1 MKHPRWPRRVFAQLL
16 LSQTVV
22 TVGVT
27 VVTAGLF
34 LAPVSSELDHD
45 AMQRALSIAQAT
57 ASDEVIA
64 RAAEARDS
72 ATAQR
77 NAEQIRLATGASFVV
92 VTDLDGIRLSHTDP
106 DRIGQRVSTDPEP
119 ALGGRS
125 VTAIQE
131 GTLGRTARGKVP
143 LRIAGGRIVGEVSV
157 GISDDSIRRRL
168 LKMLTGIL
176 LCAGAGLAA
185 GTVATLALARRLK
198 RRTHNIAVADISAL
212 LVEREA
218 MLHGIR
224 EGMVALDER
233 GRIRLANDEA
243 VRLLGLPAGCAG
255 RPIDEV
261 LPPGRLADVLAG
273 RITGADLPAVRD
285 DRVLVVN
292 RMATAEGGA
301 VVTLRDRTELE
312 SLVRELDTTR
322 SLTEALRAQD
332 HEHANRMHTLLGL
345 LELGRHEQAVAFI
358 SEQSGSHAAVAARI
372 AEQVQDPHVAAL
384 LAGKTAVAGERGVR
398 LVVAPAA
405 HLPDAVVDARTLV
418 TVLGN
423 LIDNAVDALA
433 PGGGGRVA
441 VTLAAAGS
449 TLLIEVADSGP
460 GVPEELRERVFEEGW
475 SSKDAPA
482 HRPRGL
488 GLAMVRRL
496 VEPTGGRIV
505 LDGGP
510 LGGARFTV
518 ELPEALHDGGPYDDA
533 LHDGGPCAVGLCDA
547 APPAGAPPAG
557 SLPEGALYTA
567 DVPHPGD
574 QLTAPLVEA

>member
-1 MKHPRWPRRVFAQLL
+1 MKFPRWPRRVFAQLL

-27 VVTAGLF
+27 AVTAGLF
-34 LAPVSSELDHD
+34 LAPVSNELDHD

-57 ASDEVIA
+57 ATDEVLA
-64 RAAEARDS
+64 RAAAARDC
-72 ATAQR
+72 ATAQHT
-77 NAEQIRLATGASFVV
+77 AEQVRLSTGASFVV

-106 DRIGQRVSTDPEP
+106 DRIGHRVSTDPEP
-119 ALGGRS
+119 ALSGRS
-125 VTAIQE
+125 VTAIQQ

-143 LRIAGGRIVGEVSV
+143 LRLADGRIVGEVSV

-198 RRTHNIAVADISAL
+198 RRTHNIALADISAL

-243 VRLLGLPAGCAG
+243 VRLLGLPEVCTG
-255 RPIDEV
+255 RRIDQV

-273 RITGADLPAVRD
+273 RITGPDLPAVRD

-292 RMATAEGGA
+292 RMTTAEGGA

-358 SEQSGSHAAVAARI
+358 SEQSGSHAVVAARI

-384 LAGKTAVAGERGVR
+384 LAGKSAVAGERGVR
-398 LVVAPAA
+398 LVLAPAA
-405 HLPDAVVDARTLV
+405 HLPDAVVDARALV

-423 LIDNAVDALA
+423 LIDNAVDAL
-433 PGGGGRVA
+433 GGGGRVD
-441 VTLAAAGS
+441 VSLAAAGS
-449 TLLIEVADSGP
+449 TLLLQVADSGP
-460 GVPEELRERVFEEGW
+460 GVPEELREQVFEEGW

-496 VEPTGGRIV
+496 VERTGGRIV
-505 LDGGP
+505 LDAGP

-518 ELPEALHDGGPYDDA
+518 ELPEAL
-533 LHDGGPCAVGLCDA
+533 
-547 APPAGAPPAG
+547 
-557 SLPEGALYTA
+557 
-567 DVPHPGD
+567 
-574 QLTAPLVEA
+574 LTARHVEA

>member
-1 MKHPRWPRRVFAQLL
+1 MKLPRWPRRVFAQLL
-16 LSQTVV
+16 LGQTVV

-27 VVTAGLF
+27 AVTAGLF

-57 ASDEVIA
+57 ATDEVLA
-64 RAAEARDS
+64 RAADARDS
-72 ATAQR
+72 ATVQR

-92 VTDLDGIRLSHTDP
+92 ITDLDGIRLSHTDP
-106 DRIGQRVSTDPEP
+106 GRIGHRVSTDPEP
-119 ALGGRS
+119 ALSGRS

-143 LRIAGGRIVGEVSV
+143 LRTADGRIVGEVSV

-198 RRTHNIAVADISAL
+198 RRTHNIALADISAL

-224 EGMVALDER
+224 EGMVALDEH

-243 VRLLGLPAGCAG
+243 LRLLGLPEDCAG
-255 RPIDEV
+255 APIGAV
-261 LPPGRLADVLAG
+261 LPPGRLTDVLTG
-273 RITGADLPAVRD
+273 RITGTDLPAVRD

-345 LELGRHEQAVAFI
+345 LELGRHDQAVAFI
-358 SEQSGSHAAVAARI
+358 SEQSGSHAVVAARI

-384 LAGKTAVAGERGVR
+384 LAGKTAVAAERGVR
-398 LVVAPAA
+398 LLLAPAA

-423 LIDNAVDALA
+423 LVDNAVDAMPA
-433 PGGGGRVA
+433 GGGRVE
-441 VTLAAAGS
+441 VSLAAAGS
-449 TLLIEVADSGP
+449 TLLLQVADSGP
-460 GVPEELRERVFEEGW
+460 GVPEDLRELVFEEGW
-475 SSKDAPA
+475 TSKDAPA

-496 VEPTGGRIV
+496 VERTGGRIV
-505 LDGGP
+505 LDAGP
-510 LGGARFTV
+510 LGGARFTA
-518 ELPEALHDGGPYDDA
+518 ELPEAL
-533 LHDGGPCAVGLCDA
+533 
-547 APPAGAPPAG
+547 
-557 SLPEGALYTA
+557 LPDLL
-567 DVPHPGD
+567 PD
-574 QLTAPLVEA
+574 QLPALPVEA

>member
-1 MKHPRWPRRVFAQLL
+1 MKLPHWPRRVFAQLL

-27 VVTAGLF
+27 AVTAGLF
-34 LAPVSSELDHD
+34 LAPVSNELDHD

-57 ASDEVIA
+57 ATDETIA
-64 RAAEARDS
+64 RAAATRDVV
-72 ATAQR
+72 AAQR

-106 DRIGQRVSTDPEP
+106 GRIGHRVSTDPEP
-119 ALGGRS
+119 ALAGRS
-125 VTAIQE
+125 VTAIQQ

-143 LRIAGGRIVGEVSV
+143 LRMADGRIVGEVSV

-198 RRTHNIAVADISAL
+198 RRTHNIALADISAL

-224 EGMVALDER
+224 EGMVALDEH

-243 VRLLGLPAGCAG
+243 LRLLGLPEDCTG
-255 RPIDEV
+255 RPIGAV
-261 LPPGRLADVLAG
+261 LPPGRLADVLTG
-273 RITGADLPAVRD
+273 RITGTDLPAVRD

-292 RMATAEGGA
+292 RMAAAEDGPVGGA

-358 SEQSGSHAAVAARI
+358 SEQSGSHAVVAARI

-398 LVVAPAA
+398 LALAPAA
-405 HLPDAVVDARTLV
+405 HLPDAVVDPRALV

-423 LIDNAVDALA
+423 LVDNAVDAVA
-433 PGGGGRVA
+433 PSGGGRVE
-441 VTLAAAGS
+441 VSLAAAGS
-449 TLLIEVADSGP
+449 TLLLQVADSGP
-460 GVPEELRERVFEEGW
+460 GVPEELREQVFEEGW
-475 SSKDAPA
+475 TSKDAPA

-496 VEPTGGRIV
+496 VERTGGRIV
-505 LDGGP
+505 LDTGP

-518 ELPEALHDGGPYDDA
+518 ELPEAL
-533 LHDGGPCAVGLCDA
+533 
-547 APPAGAPPAG
+547 
-557 SLPEGALYTA
+557 
-567 DVPHPGD
+567 
-574 QLTAPLVEA
+574 LTDRLVEA

>member
-1 MKHPRWPRRVFAQLL
+1 MRQPRRPRRVFAQLL

-57 ASDEVIA
+57 ASDETIA
-64 RAAEARDS
+64 RAAWARDS
-72 ATAQR
+72 AAAQR
-77 NAEQIRLATGASFVV
+77 DAEQIRLATGASFVV
-92 VTDLDGIRLSHTDP
+92 VTDADGIRLSHTDP
-106 DRIGQRVSTDPEP
+106 GRIGQRVSTDPEP
-119 ALGGRS
+119 ALSGRS
-125 VTAIQE
+125 VTAIQQ

-143 LRIAGGRIVGEVSV
+143 LRLADGTIVGEVSV

-185 GTVATLALARRLK
+185 GTVATLVLARRLK
-198 RRTHNIAVADISAL
+198 RRTHNIALADISAL

-243 VRLLGLPAGCAG
+243 VRLLGLPADEEHTG
-255 RPIDEV
+255 RPIDDV
-261 LPPGRLADVLAG
+261 LPPGRLADVLTG
-273 RITGADLPAVRD
+273 RLTGADLPAVRD

-322 SLTEALRAQD
+322 GLTEALRAQD

-398 LVVAPAA
+398 LRISPAT
-405 HLPDAVVDARTLV
+405 HLPDAVVDARALL

-423 LIDNAVDALA
+423 LVDNALDALA
-433 PGGGGRVA
+433 PTGGGRLE
-441 VTLAAAGS
+441 VTLLAVGG
-449 TLLIEVADSGP
+449 TLLVEVADSGP
-460 GVPEELRERVFEEGW
+460 GVPPELRERVFEEGW
-475 SSKDAPA
+475 TSKEAPA

-496 VEPTGGRIV
+496 VERTGGRIV
-505 LDGGP
+505 LDTGP

-518 ELPEALHDGGPYDDA
+518 ELPEALHTPADGVAPVPDTPTSA
-533 LHDGGPCAVGLCDA
+533 A
-547 APPAGAPPAG
+547 APAPGAP
-557 SLPEGALYTA
+557 T
-567 DVPHPGD
+567 
-574 QLTAPLVEA
+574 PLVEA

>member
-1 MKHPRWPRRVFAQLL
+1 MKPPRRPRRVFAQLL

-27 VVTAGLF
+27 IVTAGLF

-57 ASDEVIA
+57 ASDDVIA

-72 ATAQR
+72 GTAQR

-106 DRIGQRVSTDPEP
+106 GRIGQRVSTDPEP
-119 ALGGRS
+119 ALSGRS

-143 LRIAGGRIVGEVSV
+143 LRAAGGRIVGEVSV

-168 LKMLTGIL
+168 LTMLTGIL

-185 GTVATLALARRLK
+185 GTVATLVLARRLK
-198 RRTHNIAVADISAL
+198 RRTHNIALADISAL

-243 VRLLGLPAGCAG
+243 VRLLGLPDGCTG

-273 RITGADLPAVRD
+273 RIAGTDLPAVRD

-292 RMATAEGGA
+292 RMATAPGLSSGSRRPPGRREPGEGPAGGA

-345 LELGRHEQAVAFI
+345 LELGRHEQAMAFI
-358 SEQSGSHAAVAARI
+358 SEQSGSHAVVAARI

-384 LAGKTAVAGERGVR
+384 LAGKAAVAGERGVR

-423 LIDNAVDALA
+423 LVDNAVDALA
-433 PGGGGRVA
+433 PGGGRVE

-449 TLLIEVADSGP
+449 TLLAEVTDSGP

-496 VEPTGGRIV
+496 VERTGGRIV
-505 LDGGP
+505 LDAGP

-518 ELPEALHDGGPYDDA
+518 ELPEALHTGA
-533 LHDGGPCAVGLCDA
+533 LHTEAL
-547 APPAGAPPAG
+547 PAG
-557 SLPEGALYTA
+557 SGHTGPG
-567 DVPHPGD
+567 HPGVEGHRP
-574 QLTAPLVEA
+574 TAPLVEA

>member
-1 MKHPRWPRRVFAQLL
+1 MRRPHWPRRVFAQLL

-22 TVGVT
+22 TVGVSA
-27 VVTAGLF
+27 VTAGLF
-34 LAPVSSELDHD
+34 LAPVSRELDRD

-57 ASDEVIA
+57 ATDEVLA
-64 RAAEARDS
+64 RAAAARDS
-72 ATAQR
+72 AAAQR

-106 DRIGQRVSTDPEP
+106 AKIGFRVSTDPGP

-125 VTAIQE
+125 VTAIEQ

-143 LRIAGGRIVGEVSV
+143 LRLSDGRIVGEVSV

-168 LKMLTGIL
+168 LGMATGIL

-185 GTVATLALARRLK
+185 GTLATLVLARRLK
-198 RRTHNIAVADISAL
+198 RRTHNIAVADIAAL

-224 EGMVALDER
+224 EGMVALGAD

-243 VRLLGLPAGCAG
+243 VRLLALPDGCAGCA
-255 RPIDEV
+255 IEQV
-261 LPPGRLADVLAG
+261 LPPGRLAGILAG
-273 RITGADLPAVRD
+273 RITGTDLPAVRD
-285 DRVLVVN
+285 DRVLLLN
-292 RMATAEGGA
+292 RMATADGGA

-345 LELGRHEQAVAFI
+345 LELGLYEQAAEFI
-358 SEQSGSHAAVAARI
+358 SEQSGSHAALAAAI
-372 AEQVQDPHVAAL
+372 AGQVQDPHVAAL
-384 LAGKTAVAGERGVR
+384 LAGKAAVAAERGVR
-398 LVVAPAA
+398 LVVGAGS
-405 HLPDAVVDARTLV
+405 HLPDTVVDPRMLV

-423 LIDNAVDALA
+423 LVDNALDALT
-433 PGGGGRVA
+433 GGVVE
-441 VTLAAAGS
+441 VTLRAEGAA
-449 TLLIEVADSGP
+449 LLAEVADSGP
-460 GVPEELRERVFEEGW
+460 GVPAPLRERIFEEGW
-475 SSKDAPA
+475 TSKDAPA

-496 VEPTGGRIV
+496 VERAGGRISV
-505 LDGGP
+505 GAGA

-518 ELPEALHDGGPYDDA
+518 VLPEALHPVGGP
-533 LHDGGPCAVGLCDA
+533 A
-547 APPAGAPPAG
+547 AHGV
-557 SLPEGALYTA
+557 PELSVA
-567 DVPHPGD
+567 
-574 QLTAPLVEA
+574 EA

>member
-1 MKHPRWPRRVFAQLL
+1 MKLARRPRRVFAQLL

-27 VVTAGLF
+27 AVTAGLF

-57 ASDEVIA
+57 ATDENIA
-64 RAAEARDS
+64 RAAAGRDVV
-72 ATAQR
+72 AAQR

-106 DRIGQRVSTDPEP
+106 GRIGQRVSTDPEP
-119 ALGGRS
+119 ALSGRS
-125 VTAIQE
+125 VTAIQQ

-143 LRIAGGRIVGEVSV
+143 LRMADGRIVGEVSV

-185 GTVATLALARRLK
+185 GTLATLLLARRLK
-198 RRTHNIAVADISAL
+198 RRTHNIALADISAL

-224 EGMVALDER
+224 EGMVALDEH

-243 VRLLGLPAGCAG
+243 LRLLGLPEDCAG
-255 RPIDEV
+255 RPIGAV

-273 RITGADLPAVRD
+273 RIAGADLPAVRD

-292 RMATAEGGA
+292 RTATPEGGA

-358 SEQSGSHAAVAARI
+358 SEQSGSHAVVAARI

-384 LAGKTAVAGERGVR
+384 LAGKSAVAGERGVR
-398 LVVAPAA
+398 LALAPAA
-405 HLPDAVVDARTLV
+405 HLPDAVVDARALV

-423 LIDNAVDALA
+423 LIDNAVDALTA
-433 PGGGGRVA
+433 GGGGRVE
-441 VTLAAAGS
+441 VSLAAAGP
-449 TLLIEVADSGP
+449 TLLLQVADSGP
-460 GVPEELRERVFEEGW
+460 GVPEELREQVFEEGW

-496 VEPTGGRIV
+496 VERTGGRIV
-505 LDGGP
+505 LDTGP

-518 ELPEALHDGGPYDDA
+518 ELPEAL
-533 LHDGGPCAVGLCDA
+533 
-547 APPAGAPPAG
+547 
-557 SLPEGALYTA
+557 
-567 DVPHPGD
+567 
-574 QLTAPLVEA
+574 LTTQLVEA

>member
-1 MKHPRWPRRVFAQLL
+1 MKLPRWPRRVFAQLL

-27 VVTAGLF
+27 AVTAGLF
-34 LAPVSSELDHD
+34 LAPVSNELDHD

-57 ASDEVIA
+57 ATDEAIA

-72 ATAQR
+72 ATVQR

-92 VTDLDGIRLSHTDP
+92 VTDLAGIRLSHTDP
-106 DRIGQRVSTDPEP
+106 GRIGHRVSTDPEP
-119 ALGGRS
+119 ALSGRS
-125 VTAIQE
+125 VTAIQD

-143 LRIAGGRIVGEVSV
+143 LRTADGRIVGEVSV

-198 RRTHNIAVADISAL
+198 RRTHNIALADISAL

-224 EGMVALDER
+224 EGMVALDEH
-233 GRIRLANDEA
+233 GRVRIANDEA
-243 VRLLGLPAGCAG
+243 VRLLGLPEDSTG
-255 RPIDEV
+255 RPITEV
-261 LPPGRLADVLAG
+261 LPPGRLADVLTG
-273 RITGADLPAVRD
+273 RITGTDLPAVRD

-292 RMATAEGGA
+292 RMATAGHGA

-358 SEQSGSHAAVAARI
+358 SEQSGSHAVVAGRI
-372 AEQVQDPHVAAL
+372 AEQVRDPHVAAL
-384 LAGKTAVAGERGVR
+384 LAGKTAVAAERGVR
-398 LVVAPAA
+398 LLLAPAA
-405 HLPDAVVDARTLV
+405 HLPDAVVDARALV

-423 LIDNAVDALA
+423 LIDNAVDAVE
-433 PGGGGRVA
+433 GGGRVE
-441 VTLAAAGS
+441 VSLAAAGS
-449 TLLIEVADSGP
+449 TLLLQVADSGP
-460 GVPEELRERVFEEGW
+460 GVPEELREQVFEEGW
-475 SSKDAPA
+475 TSKDAPA

-496 VEPTGGRIV
+496 VERTGGRIV
-505 LDGGP
+505 LDAGP

-518 ELPEALHDGGPYDDA
+518 ELPEAL
-533 LHDGGPCAVGLCDA
+533 
-547 APPAGAPPAG
+547 
-557 SLPEGALYTA
+557 
-567 DVPHPGD
+567 
-574 QLTAPLVEA
+574 LTTQLVEA

>member
-1 MKHPRWPRRVFAQLL
+1 MKLPHWPRRVFAQLL

-45 AMQRALSIAQAT
+45 AMQRALSIAQVTAT
-57 ASDEVIA
+57 DETIA
-64 RAAEARDS
+64 RAADTRDVV
-72 ATAQR
+72 TAQR

-106 DRIGQRVSTDPEP
+106 GRIGQRVSTDPEP

-125 VTAIQE
+125 VTAIQQ

-143 LRIAGGRIVGEVSV
+143 LRMSDGRIVGEVSV

-168 LKMLTGIL
+168 LTMLTGIL

-198 RRTHNIAVADISAL
+198 RRTHNIALADIAAL

-233 GRIRLANDEA
+233 DRIRLANDEA
-243 VRLLGLPAGCAG
+243 VRLLGLPADCTG
-255 RPIDEV
+255 RPIADV
-261 LPPGRLADVLAG
+261 LPPGRLADVLTG
-273 RITGADLPAVRD
+273 RITGTDLPAVRD

-292 RMATAEGGA
+292 RMATATDGPAGGA

-358 SEQSGSHAAVAARI
+358 SEQSGSHAVVAARI

-398 LVVAPAA
+398 LALARAA
-405 HLPDAVVDARTLV
+405 HLPDAVVDARALV

-423 LIDNAVDALA
+423 LIDNAVDAVT
-433 PGGGGRVA
+433 PGGGGRVE
-441 VTLAAAGS
+441 VSLAAAGS
-449 TLLIEVADSGP
+449 TLLLQVADSGP
-460 GVPEELRERVFEEGW
+460 GVPQELREQVFEEGW
-475 SSKDAPA
+475 TSKDAPA

-496 VEPTGGRIV
+496 VERTGGRIV
-505 LDGGP
+505 LDTGP
-510 LGGARFTV
+510 TGGARFTV
-518 ELPEALHDGGPYDDA
+518 ELPEAL
-533 LHDGGPCAVGLCDA
+533 
-547 APPAGAPPAG
+547 
-557 SLPEGALYTA
+557 
-567 DVPHPGD
+567 
-574 QLTAPLVEA
+574 LTERLVEA

>member
-1 MKHPRWPRRVFAQLL
+1 MKRPHWPRRVFAQLL

-27 VVTAGLF
+27 AVTAGLF
-34 LAPVSSELDHD
+34 LAPVSSELDRD

-57 ASDEVIA
+57 AADERIA
-64 RAAEARDS
+64 QAAEQRDS
-72 ATAQR
+72 AAAQ
-77 NAEQIRLATGASFVV
+77 ADTEQIRLATGASFVV

-106 DRIGQRVSTDPEP
+106 GRIGQRVSTDPEP
-119 ALGGRS
+119 ALNGHS
-125 VTAIQE
+125 VTAIQQ

-143 LRIAGGRIVGEVSV
+143 LRLAGGRIVGEVSV
-157 GISDDSIRRRL
+157 GISDDSIRHR
-168 LKMLTGIL
+168 MSGMVAGIL

-185 GTVATLALARRLK
+185 GLAATLVLARRLK
-198 RRTHNIAVADISAL
+198 RRTHNIALADISAL

-224 EGMVALDER
+224 EGMVALDRR

-243 VRLLGLPAGCAG
+243 LRLLALTGDCTG
-255 RPIDEV
+255 RRIDAV
-261 LPPGRLADVLAG
+261 LPPGRLVDVLTG
-273 RITGADLPAVRD
+273 RIEGADLPAVQG

-292 RMATAEGGA
+292 RTATEEDGA

-332 HEHANRMHTLLGL
+332 HEHANRMHTVLGL

-358 SEQSGSHAAVAARI
+358 SEQSGSHAAVVARI
-372 AEQVQDPHVAAL
+372 SEQVQDPHVAAL
-384 LAGKTAVAGERGVR
+384 LAGKAAVAAEHGVR
-398 LVVAPAA
+398 LTITSAS
-405 HLPDAVVDARTLV
+405 HLPDAAMDPRTLV

-423 LIDNAVDALA
+423 LIDNAVDSLGAA
-433 PGGGGRVA
+433 GSAGSGVGGGVEI
-441 VTLAAAGS
+441 TLLTAGS
-449 TLLIEVADSGP
+449 TLLLGVEDSGP
-460 GVPEELRERVFEEGW
+460 GVPPDLAERIFDEGW
-475 SSKDAPA
+475 TSKDAPA

-496 VEPTGGRIV
+496 VERTGGRIAV
-505 LDGGP
+505 DRGP

-518 ELPEALHDGGPYDDA
+518 ELPEALHPAA
-533 LHDGGPCAVGLCDA
+533 LHPA
-547 APPAGAPPAG
+547 ALAEVAP
-557 SLPEGALYTA
+557 
-567 DVPHPGD
+567 
-574 QLTAPLVEA
+574 

>member
-1 MKHPRWPRRVFAQLL
+1 MKLPHWPRRVFAQLL

-22 TVGVT
+22 TFGVAA
-27 VVTAGLF
+27 VTAGLF

-57 ASDEVIA
+57 ATDETIA
-64 RAAEARDS
+64 RAADTRDVV
-72 ATAQR
+72 TAQR

-106 DRIGQRVSTDPEP
+106 GRIGHRVSTDPEP

-125 VTAIQE
+125 VTAIQQ

-143 LRIAGGRIVGEVSV
+143 LRTADGRIVGEVSV

-185 GTVATLALARRLK
+185 GTAATLLLARRLK
-198 RRTHNIAVADISAL
+198 RRTHNIALADISAL
-212 LVEREA
+212 LAEREA

-243 VRLLGLPAGCAG
+243 VRLLGLPGDCTG
-255 RPIDEV
+255 RPIAEV
-261 LPPGRLADVLAG
+261 LPPGRLTDVLTG

-292 RMATAEGGA
+292 RMATTEGA

-358 SEQSGSHAAVAARI
+358 SAQSGSHAVVAARI

-398 LVVAPAA
+398 LVLAPAA
-405 HLPDAVVDARTLV
+405 HLPDAVVDARALV

-433 PGGGGRVA
+433 PGGGGRLE
-441 VTLAAAGS
+441 VTLAAAGA
-449 TLLIEVADSGP
+449 TLLLQVADSGP
-460 GVPEELRERVFEEGW
+460 GVPEELREQVFEEGW
-475 SSKDAPA
+475 TSKDAPA

-496 VEPTGGRIV
+496 VERTGGRIV
-505 LDGGP
+505 LDTGP

-518 ELPEALHDGGPYDDA
+518 ELPEAL
-533 LHDGGPCAVGLCDA
+533 
-547 APPAGAPPAG
+547 
-557 SLPEGALYTA
+557 
-567 DVPHPGD
+567 
-574 QLTAPLVEA
+574 LTAQLVEA

>member
-1 MKHPRWPRRVFAQLL
+1 MKLPHWPRRVFAQLL

-27 VVTAGLF
+27 TVTAGLF

-57 ASDEVIA
+57 ATDETIA
-64 RAAEARDS
+64 QAAATRDVV
-72 ATAQR
+72 AAQR
-77 NAEQIRLATGASFVV
+77 NAEQVRLATGASFVV

-106 DRIGQRVSTDPEP
+106 GRIGHRVSTDPEP
-119 ALGGRS
+119 ALSGRS
-125 VTAIQE
+125 VTAIQQ

-143 LRIAGGRIVGEVSV
+143 LRTADGRIVGEVSV

-198 RRTHNIAVADISAL
+198 RRTHNIALADISAL

-243 VRLLGLPAGCAG
+243 VRLLGLPEDCTG
-255 RPIDEV
+255 RPIAEV
-261 LPPGRLADVLAG
+261 LPPGRLADVLTG
-273 RITGADLPAVRD
+273 RITGTDLPAVRD

-292 RMATAEGGA
+292 RMATASDGPEGGA

-358 SEQSGSHAAVAARI
+358 SEQSGSHAVVAARI

-398 LVVAPAA
+398 LVLAPAA
-405 HLPDAVVDARTLV
+405 HLPDAVVDARALV

-423 LIDNAVDALA
+423 LVDNAVDALA
-433 PGGGGRVA
+433 PTGGGQVE

-449 TLLIEVADSGP
+449 TLLLQVADSGP
-460 GVPEELRERVFEEGW
+460 GVPEELREQVFEEGW
-475 SSKDAPA
+475 TSKEAPA

-496 VEPTGGRIV
+496 VERTGGRIV
-505 LDGGP
+505 LDTGP

-518 ELPEALHDGGPYDDA
+518 ELPEAL
-533 LHDGGPCAVGLCDA
+533 
-547 APPAGAPPAG
+547 
-557 SLPEGALYTA
+557 
-567 DVPHPGD
+567 
-574 QLTAPLVEA
+574 LTTQLVEA

>member
-1 MKHPRWPRRVFAQLL
+1 MKLPRWPRRVFAQLL

-22 TVGVT
+22 TFGVT
-27 VVTAGLF
+27 TVTAGLF

-57 ASDEVIA
+57 ATDETIA
-64 RAAEARDS
+64 RAADARDVV
-72 ATAQR
+72 TAQR

-106 DRIGQRVSTDPEP
+106 GRIGHRVSTDPEP
-119 ALGGRS
+119 ALNGRS
-125 VTAIQE
+125 ITAIQQ

-143 LRIAGGRIVGEVSV
+143 LRMADGRIVGEVSV

-185 GTVATLALARRLK
+185 GTIATLALARRLK
-198 RRTHNIAVADISAL
+198 RRTHNIALADISAL

-243 VRLLGLPAGCAG
+243 IRLLGLPEDCTG
-255 RPIDEV
+255 RPIAEV
-261 LPPGRLADVLAG
+261 LPPGRLTDVLTG

-292 RMATAEGGA
+292 RMATTPGLSSSSRRPPGRREHTDRPVGGA

-398 LVVAPAA
+398 LVLAPAA
-405 HLPDAVVDARTLV
+405 HLPDAVVDARALV

-423 LIDNAVDALA
+423 LIDNAVDASA
-433 PGGGGRVA
+433 PRTGPGGRVE
-441 VTLAAAGS
+441 VTLAAARS
-449 TLLIEVADSGP
+449 TLLLQVADSGP
-460 GVPEELRERVFEEGW
+460 GVPEELREQVFEEGW
-475 SSKDAPA
+475 TSKDAPA

-496 VEPTGGRIV
+496 VERTGGRIV
-505 LDGGP
+505 LDSGP

-518 ELPEALHDGGPYDDA
+518 ELPEAL
-533 LHDGGPCAVGLCDA
+533 
-547 APPAGAPPAG
+547 
-557 SLPEGALYTA
+557 
-567 DVPHPGD
+567 
-574 QLTAPLVEA
+574 LTTQLVEA

>member
-1 MKHPRWPRRVFAQLL
+1 MKLPRWPRRVFAQLL

-27 VVTAGLF
+27 AVTAGLF

-57 ASDEVIA
+57 ATDEVIA
-64 RAAEARDS
+64 RAADARDS
-72 ATAQR
+72 ATVQR

-92 VTDLDGIRLSHTDP
+92 ITDLDGIRLSHTDP
-106 DRIGQRVSTDPEP
+106 GRIGHRVSTDPEP
-119 ALGGRS
+119 ALSGRS

-143 LRIAGGRIVGEVSV
+143 LRTADGRIVGEVSV

-198 RRTHNIAVADISAL
+198 RRTHNIALADISAML
-212 LVEREA
+212 IEREA

-224 EGMVALDER
+224 EGMVGLDEH

-243 VRLLGLPAGCAG
+243 LRLLGLPEDCTGA
-255 RPIDEV
+255 PIGAV
-261 LPPGRLADVLAG
+261 LPPGRLADVLTG
-273 RITGADLPAVRD
+273 RITGTDLPAVRD

-292 RMATAEGGA
+292 RTATAEGGA

-345 LELGRHEQAVAFI
+345 LELGRHDQAVAFI
-358 SEQSGSHAAVAARI
+358 SEQSGSHAVVAARI

-384 LAGKTAVAGERGVR
+384 LAGKTAVAAERGVR
-398 LVVAPAA
+398 LVLTPAA

-423 LIDNAVDALA
+423 LVDNAVDAMPA
-433 PGGGGRVA
+433 GGGRVE
-441 VTLAAAGS
+441 VSLAAAGS
-449 TLLIEVADSGP
+449 TLLLQVADSGP
-460 GVPEELRERVFEEGW
+460 GVPEDLRELVFEEGW
-475 SSKDAPA
+475 TSKDAPA

-496 VEPTGGRIV
+496 VERTGGRIV
-505 LDGGP
+505 LDAGP

-518 ELPEALHDGGPYDDA
+518 ELPEALLTP
-533 LHDGGPCAVGLCDA
+533 
-547 APPAGAPPAG
+547 
-557 SLPEGALYTA
+557 LP
-567 DVPHPGD
+567 
-574 QLTAPLVEA
+574 VEA

>member
-1 MKHPRWPRRVFAQLL
+1 MKLPRWPRRVFAQLL

-22 TVGVT
+22 TFGVT
-27 VVTAGLF
+27 TVTAGLF

-57 ASDEVIA
+57 ATDETIA
-64 RAAEARDS
+64 RAADTRDVV
-72 ATAQR
+72 TAQR

-106 DRIGQRVSTDPEP
+106 GRIGHRVSTDPEP
-119 ALGGRS
+119 ALNGRS
-125 VTAIQE
+125 VTAIQQ

-143 LRIAGGRIVGEVSV
+143 LRMADGRIVGEVSV

-198 RRTHNIAVADISAL
+198 RRTHNIALADISAL

-243 VRLLGLPAGCAG
+243 IRLLGLPEDCTG
-255 RPIDEV
+255 RPIAEV
-261 LPPGRLADVLAG
+261 LPPGRLTDVLTG

-372 AEQVQDPHVAAL
+372 TEQVQDPHVAAL
-384 LAGKTAVAGERGVR
+384 LAGKTAVADERGVR
-398 LVVAPAA
+398 LMLAPAA
-405 HLPDAVVDARTLV
+405 HLPDAVVDARALV

-423 LIDNAVDALA
+423 LIDNAVDAVA
-433 PGGGGRVA
+433 PRADRGGRVE

-449 TLLIEVADSGP
+449 TLLLQVADSGP
-460 GVPEELRERVFEEGW
+460 GVPEELREQVFEEGW
-475 SSKDAPA
+475 TSKDAPA

-496 VEPTGGRIV
+496 VERTGGRIV
-505 LDGGP
+505 LDSGP

-518 ELPEALHDGGPYDDA
+518 ELPEAL
-533 LHDGGPCAVGLCDA
+533 
-547 APPAGAPPAG
+547 
-557 SLPEGALYTA
+557 
-567 DVPHPGD
+567 
-574 QLTAPLVEA
+574 LTTQLVEA

>member
-1 MKHPRWPRRVFAQLL
+1 MRRPHWPRRVFAQLL

-27 VVTAGLF
+27 TVTAGLF
-34 LAPVSSELDHD
+34 LAPVSRELDRD
-45 AMQRALSIAQAT
+45 AMQRALSIAQST
-57 ASDEVIA
+57 AADESIA
-64 RAAEARDS
+64 RAAAARD
-72 ATAQR
+72 TAAVQR

-92 VTDLDGIRLSHTDP
+92 VTDSTGIRLSHTDP
-106 DRIGQRVSTDPEP
+106 AKIGQRVSTDPGP
-119 ALGGRS
+119 ALHGEN
-125 VTAIQE
+125 VTAMQE

-143 LRIAGGRIVGEVSV
+143 LRLADGRIVGEVSV

-168 LKMLTGIL
+168 LGMVAGIL

-185 GTVATLALARRLK
+185 GTVATLVLARRLK

-224 EGMVALDER
+224 EGMVALDAR

-243 VRLLGLPAGCAG
+243 VRLLALPEECTG

-261 LPPGRLADVLAG
+261 LPPGRLAEVLTG
-273 RITGADLPAVRD
+273 RTEGADLPAVRD

-292 RMATAEGGA
+292 RMATADGGA

-312 SLVRELDTTR
+312 SLVRELDNTR

-332 HEHANRMHTLLGL
+332 HEHANRLHTLLGL
-345 LELGRHEQAVAFI
+345 LELGRYEQAAEFV
-358 SEQSGSHAAVAARI
+358 SEQSGSHAALAARI
-372 AEQVQDPHVAAL
+372 AEQVQDPHAAAL
-384 LAGKTAVAGERGVR
+384 LAGKAAVAAERGIR
-398 LVVAPAA
+398 LTVTPDS
-405 HLPDAVVDARTLV
+405 HLPDTAVDPRAVV

-423 LIDNAVDALA
+423 LVDNALDALA
-433 PGGGGRVA
+433 DGTVEVA
-441 VTLAAAGS
+441 LRASGA

-460 GVPEELRERVFEEGW
+460 GVPAELRERIFEEGW

-488 GLAMVRRL
+488 GLAMVHRL
-496 VEPTGGRIV
+496 VERGGGRIEV
-505 LDGGP
+505 GGGP

-518 ELPEALHDGGPYDDA
+518 HLPEALHAPTAEPAPSCCAPAHRAPGAGGDA
-533 LHDGGPCAVGLCDA
+533 GPPTPERPRSQPQAVT
-547 APPAGAPPAG
+547 P
-557 SLPEGALYTA
+557 
-567 DVPHPGD
+567 V
-574 QLTAPLVEA
+574 LVEAP

>member
-1 MKHPRWPRRVFAQLL
+1 MKLPHWPRRVFAQLL

-27 VVTAGLF
+27 AVTAGLF

-57 ASDEVIA
+57 ATDETIA
-64 RAAEARDS
+64 RAAATRDVV
-72 ATAQR
+72 TAQR

-106 DRIGQRVSTDPEP
+106 GRIGHRVSTDPEP
-119 ALGGRS
+119 ALNGHS
-125 VTAIQE
+125 VTAIQQ

-143 LRIAGGRIVGEVSV
+143 LRTADGRIVGEVSV

-198 RRTHNIAVADISAL
+198 RRTHNIALADISAL

-243 VRLLGLPAGCAG
+243 VRLLGLPEDCTG
-255 RPIDEV
+255 RPIAAV
-261 LPPGRLADVLAG
+261 LPPGRLTDVLTG

-292 RMATAEGGA
+292 RMDTADKGA

-312 SLVRELDTTR
+312 ALVRELDTTR

-358 SEQSGSHAAVAARI
+358 SEQSGSHAVVAARI
-372 AEQVQDPHVAAL
+372 AEQVQDPHAAAL
-384 LAGKTAVAGERGVR
+384 LAGKTAVAAERGVR
-398 LVVAPAA
+398 LSLAPAA
-405 HLPDAVVDARTLV
+405 HLPDTVVDARTLV

-433 PGGGGRVA
+433 PAGGGRVE

-449 TLLIEVADSGP
+449 TLLLQVADSGP
-460 GVPEELRERVFEEGW
+460 GVPEDLREQVFEEGW
-475 SSKDAPA
+475 TSKDAPA

-496 VEPTGGRIV
+496 VERTGGRV
-505 LDGGP
+505 ALDTGP

-518 ELPEALHDGGPYDDA
+518 ELPEAL
-533 LHDGGPCAVGLCDA
+533 
-547 APPAGAPPAG
+547 
-557 SLPEGALYTA
+557 
-567 DVPHPGD
+567 
-574 QLTAPLVEA
+574 LTTQLVEA

>member
-1 MKHPRWPRRVFAQLL
+1 MKLPHWPRRVFAQLL

-27 VVTAGLF
+27 AVTAGLF

-57 ASDEVIA
+57 ATDETIA
-64 RAAEARDS
+64 RAADARDVV
-72 ATAQR
+72 TAQR

-106 DRIGQRVSTDPEP
+106 GRIGHRVSTDPEP
-119 ALGGRS
+119 ALAGRS

-143 LRIAGGRIVGEVSV
+143 LRMSDGRIVGEVSV

-198 RRTHNIAVADISAL
+198 RRTHNIALADISAL

-224 EGMVALDER
+224 EGMLALDER

-243 VRLLGLPAGCAG
+243 VRLLGLPGDCTG
-255 RPIDEV
+255 RPIAEV
-261 LPPGRLADVLAG
+261 LPPGRLTDVLTG

-292 RMATAEGGA
+292 RMATAAELGGRPVGGA

-358 SEQSGSHAAVAARI
+358 SEQSGSHAVVAARI

-384 LAGKTAVAGERGVR
+384 LAGKTAVAGERGIR
-398 LVVAPAA
+398 LALAPAA
-405 HLPDAVVDARTLV
+405 HLPDAVVDARALV

-423 LIDNAVDALA
+423 LVDNAVDALT
-433 PGGGGRVA
+433 PGGGGRVE
-441 VTLAAAGS
+441 VSLAASGS
-449 TLLIEVADSGP
+449 TLLLQVADSGP

-475 SSKDAPA
+475 TSKDAPA

-496 VEPTGGRIV
+496 VERTGGRIV
-505 LDGGP
+505 LDAGP
-510 LGGARFTV
+510 MGGARFTV
-518 ELPEALHDGGPYDDA
+518 ELPEAL
-533 LHDGGPCAVGLCDA
+533 
-547 APPAGAPPAG
+547 
-557 SLPEGALYTA
+557 
-567 DVPHPGD
+567 
-574 QLTAPLVEA
+574 LTDRLVEA

>member
-1 MKHPRWPRRVFAQLL
+1 MKLPHWPRRVFAQLL

-27 VVTAGLF
+27 AVTAGLF

-57 ASDEVIA
+57 ATDETIA
-64 RAAEARDS
+64 RAADARDVV
-72 ATAQR
+72 TAQR

-106 DRIGQRVSTDPEP
+106 GRIGHRVSTDPEP
-119 ALGGRS
+119 ALAGRS

-143 LRIAGGRIVGEVSV
+143 LRMSDGRIVGEVSV

-198 RRTHNIAVADISAL
+198 RRTHNIALADISAL

-224 EGMVALDER
+224 EGMLALDDR

-243 VRLLGLPAGCAG
+243 VRLLGLPGDCTG
-255 RPIDEV
+255 RPIAEV
-261 LPPGRLADVLAG
+261 LPPGRLTDVLTG

-292 RMATAEGGA
+292 RMATAAELGGRPVGGA

-358 SEQSGSHAAVAARI
+358 SEQSGSHAVVAARI

-398 LVVAPAA
+398 LALAPAA
-405 HLPDAVVDARTLV
+405 HLPDAVVDARALV

-423 LIDNAVDALA
+423 LVDNAVDALT
-433 PGGGGRVA
+433 PSGGGRVE
-441 VTLAAAGS
+441 VSLAASGS
-449 TLLIEVADSGP
+449 TLLLQVADSGP
-460 GVPEELRERVFEEGW
+460 GVPEELREQVFEEGW
-475 SSKDAPA
+475 TSKDAPA

-496 VEPTGGRIV
+496 VERTGGRIV
-505 LDGGP
+505 LDAGP
-510 LGGARFTV
+510 MGGARFTV
-518 ELPEALHDGGPYDDA
+518 ELPEAL
-533 LHDGGPCAVGLCDA
+533 
-547 APPAGAPPAG
+547 
-557 SLPEGALYTA
+557 
-567 DVPHPGD
+567 
-574 QLTAPLVEA
+574 LTDRLVEA